1 MIFAE
6 PVFKALNCTCPGF
19 CRVISKMDVSEDSHF
34 NVSLLFNHPPFTIT
48 VWLCP
53 SKSSTLAIS
62 KIKLSLFTVTL
73 HVAFTSRS
81 LLEAV
86 IVVVPVALPATMPSS
101 ETVAIAP
108 SSDFQVAVS
117 PSMPFTVKVTVLPFS
132 TATSDSLMTNGAPV
146 PSSSFTV
153 RSVST
158 VLPFELNFK

>member
-1 MIFAE
+1 
-6 PVFKALNCTCPGF
+6 
-19 CRVISKMDVSEDSHF
+19 MDLSEDSQ
-34 NVSLLFNHPPFTIT
+34 VRLSTPPFTQPPVIFT

-62 KIKLSLFTVTL
+62 KIKFSLFTVTL
-73 HVAFTSRS
+73 QVAVTLRAS
-81 LLEAV
+81 LVAI
-86 IVVVPVALPATMPSS
+86 IVVVPAFIPVTTPSS
-101 ETVAIAP
+101 ETVAIAL

-117 PSMPFTVKVTVLPFS
+117 PSMPFTVKVIVLPFS

-146 PSSSFTV
+146 PCSNFTV